1 MELDCQRESNTQR
14 TTRKFHRKR
23 KSQGISCVTSLGK
36 ICGQAWSLPVRGLRT
51 RTQIMKRKTISVAG
65 KFELQKNVQVR
76 FVGILVFEYMHQH
89 VCVAK
94 LGLGFPSEETSI
106 DCNVYMYKVNDP
118 GWDGFVGHR
127 ITLLSLKNGLINLYY
142 ALCYC
147 ILIIL
152 TL

>member
-1 MELDCQRESNTQR
+1 M
-14 TTRKFHRKR
+14 
-23 KSQGISCVTSLGK
+23 
-36 ICGQAWSLPVRGLRT
+36 
-51 RTQIMKRKTISVAG
+51 
-65 KFELQKNVQVR
+65 
-76 FVGILVFEYMHQH
+76 
-89 VCVAK
+89 AK